1 MERKT
6 IIPFVYGRV
15 VLMDSISYLTPE
27 EAGACVV
34 SGSHG
39 GLSSARYALTIT
51 LTGVVFNDAGIGK
64 DNAGIA
70 GLTLLDTVHIPA
82 IAVAHTSARIGDAA
96 DTWEHGI
103 VSAINQAAAAR
114 GVRIA
119 MSVQDAVM
127 NLLRP
132 PV

>member
-1 MERKT
+1 
-6 IIPFVYGRV
+6 
-15 VLMDSISYLTPE
+15 MDSISYLTPE
-27 EAGACVV
+27 ETGACVV

-39 GLSSARYALTIT
+39 GLSSARYALTVT
-51 LTGVVFNDAGIGK
+51 LAGVVFNDAGKGK
-64 DNAGIA
+64 DDAGIT
-70 GLTLLDTVHIPA
+70 GLSLLDTVHMPA

-96 DTWEHGI
+96 DTWDHGI

-119 MSVQDAVM
+119 MSVQKAVM
-127 NLLRP
+127 HLLRP